1 MLRVAVVGA
10 NGFVGSRLVEQ
21 WHLEERADVVPV
33 VRRPEAAAGALRF
46 GLDCRVADAL
56 DLLAVSVEAGL
67 GFDGAIAK
75 LTEHM
80 DGALAEEF
88 SLTLGEMRIG
98 ESRHD
103 ALKKLAERSGAPLTT
118 ALRCIATLEKEG
130 LIDRVNDRFDRRR
143 MFLALTEKGRGA
155 MSAYFDELHPDTKIL

>member
-56 DLLAVSVEAGL
+56 DEGELTHAFAGCDAVVHAGA
-67 GFDGAIAK
+67 GPRPFVTQSPARVVRAAAQAGAQ
-75 LTEHM
+75 
-80 DGALAEEF
+80 
-88 SLTLGEMRIG
+88 
-98 ESRHD
+98 
-103 ALKKLAERSGAPLTT
+103 RSFT
-118 ALRCIATLEKEG
+118 
-130 LIDRVNDRFDRRR
+130 
-143 MFLALTEKGRGA
+143 
-155 MSAYFDELHPDTKIL
+155 